1 MLQCKYKY
9 IAVCYN
15 FTVLCIV
22 FTAFHF
28 LQYKKTRQ
36 NTGPSIAVKMA
47 RSFEEE
53 RVCDIY
59 LSRIKYWRSINK
71 DNNKCARIKS
81 RKLEIL
87 KRQLVNLRV
96 KSPEEENCIL
106 KIQKCQI
113 YRDNLLKAIQQLY
126 TEHTNWVGQGKKTKK
141 KIKILPM

>member
-1 MLQCKYKY
+1 MWTSLQCKYNY
-9 IAVCYN
+9 IAVYN
-15 FTVLCIV
+15 STVICSIALILYLQ
-22 FTAFHF
+22 HF
-28 LQYKKTRQ
+28 VSYIQYKKTRQ

-47 RSFEEE
+47 RSFDEE

-59 LSRIKYWRSINK
+59 LSRIKYWRNINK
-71 DNNKCARIKS
+71 DNNRCAQIKS

-87 KRQLVNLRV
+87 KRQLDTLQV

-126 TEHTNWVGQGKKTKK
+126 IEHTNWIGQGKKT
-141 KIKILPM
+141 

>member
-1 MLQCKYKY
+1 
-9 IAVCYN
+9 
-15 FTVLCIV
+15 
-22 FTAFHF
+22 
-28 LQYKKTRQ
+28 
-36 NTGPSIAVKMA
+36 MA

-126 TEHTNWVGQGKKTKK
+126 TEHTN
-141 KIKILPM
+141 